1 MGDSGDMSGRH
12 AFVASVPFTLMEA
25 IHFTLTYDLDA
36 DVYITKSYTDAA
48 NVAERLKT
56 TKVFKNVYLVE
67 NVLLEYPITV
77 KKCIK
82 IVVQGKKL
90 VKELKTRRYDYGY
103 YNNSGWLINS
113 IFYTGFIK
121 GNGKC
126 KQRFIEHGFNS
137 MINDYADKP
146 WYMRG
151 LINLFAFKCMDGSML
166 EALYLFEPKLLRARH
181 DGEKRVM
188 PKMDRNDDRFR
199 ETVNTVFGYSDKR
212 NEFIDKQVIIM
223 EEGPQK
229 EYYDKSGFWSSILNI
244 LDTSNAIIKPH
255 PRLKESTLTSKC
267 DIPVC
272 KNSSIPW
279 EVFAMNMN
287 MEEKIQIAMFSS
299 SCFFPKALFG
309 IEARV
314 ILLYKLLPIGYEFL
328 GKDFLDYT
336 KDIENLYEDK
346 ERFFV
351 PSNIKELKI
360 YLKKLGLLCTK
371 DDADEDTLSKK

>member
-229 EYYDKSGFWSSILNI
+229 EYYDKSGFW
-244 LDTSNAIIKPH
+244 
-255 PRLKESTLTSKC
+255 
-267 DIPVC
+267 
-272 KNSSIPW
+272 
-279 EVFAMNMN
+279 
-287 MEEKIQIAMFSS
+287 
-299 SCFFPKALFG
+299 
-309 IEARV
+309 
-314 ILLYKLLPIGYEFL
+314 
-328 GKDFLDYT
+328 
-336 KDIENLYEDK
+336 
-346 ERFFV
+346 
-351 PSNIKELKI
+351 
-360 YLKKLGLLCTK
+360 
-371 DDADEDTLSKK
+371 LSLIHI